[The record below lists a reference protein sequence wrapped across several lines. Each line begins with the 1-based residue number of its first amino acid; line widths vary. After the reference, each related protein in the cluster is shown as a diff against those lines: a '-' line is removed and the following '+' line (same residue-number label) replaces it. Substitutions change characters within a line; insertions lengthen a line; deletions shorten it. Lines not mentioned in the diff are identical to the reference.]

1 MTTNSGRI
9 HPVSAPGDAMGLKHA
24 TRLAAAEAPDRGCDP
39 KARAVALAVYEAVQ
53 PRMVILFGSRARG
66 DHHDDSD
73 IDLLVI
79 TGKERADNDG
89 FVRASGVAH
98 RKAKEVYGYPV
109 GVDVLHLTD
118 AEFADRRRAKNHVAG
133 QAVRDGVDQNGERLN
148 TRYEGEERDNR
159 PDIRQRIA
167 NAEREL
173 RALKILIENN
183 ADQETIGFHA
193 QQALEN
199 ALKGWISALDG
210 TYRNTHDIGNLA
222 AIVREF
228 PDESDTP
235 AGEQLDWLTKYAVE
249 YRYEGARIAI
259 VDRFELLS
267 VVNDTVMAIL
277 DRIRELSVS
286 E

>member
-9 HPVSAPGDAMGLKHA
+9 HPVSGPEDALGLKHD
-24 TRLAAAEAPDRGCDP
+24 TLLAANEAPFHGCDP

-66 DHHDDSD
+66 DYHDDSD

-79 TGKERADNDG
+79 TGEEPAGNDG
-89 FVRASGVAH
+89 FVQATRSAH
-98 RKAKEVYGYPV
+98 RKADAVYGYPI

-118 AEFADRRRAKNHVAG
+118 AEFADRRRARNHVAG

-148 TRYEGEERDNR
+148 DRYEGEERDNR

-173 RALKILIENN
+173 RTLKILIEND
-183 ADQETIGFHA
+183 ADQETIGFHV

-210 TYRNTHDIGNLA
+210 EYRNTHDIGNLA
-222 AIVREF
+222 AIVRGF
-228 PDESDTP
+228 PAEGDTP

-249 YRYEGARIAI
+249 YRYEGARMSMT
-259 VDRFELLS
+259 DRFELPS
-267 VVNDTVMAIL
+267 VVHDTVAAIL
-277 DRIRELSVS
+277 GRTLELSGR